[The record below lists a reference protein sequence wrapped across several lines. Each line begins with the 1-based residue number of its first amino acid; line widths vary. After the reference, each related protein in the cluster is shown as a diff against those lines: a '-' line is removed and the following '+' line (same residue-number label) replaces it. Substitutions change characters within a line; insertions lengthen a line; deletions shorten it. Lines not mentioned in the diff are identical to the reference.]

1 LFFIAIVVVPLVV
14 AGFLV
19 RVAIAHEVDRRTD
32 ILLQGQ
38 AQAVG
43 AAWQAEAQLAASQTR
58 MAAEDIAGAFGQ
70 ARSLPPSVLQAILA
84 TTRQLRG
91 LDYLVVQQPG
101 GRAVG
106 SLGRPDLLQGAPPI
120 TTSTI
125 LAPGPLAPLLV
136 PSIVPIER
144 QGSLLARV
152 WGGFFLDQDESHRL
166 SALAG
171 GVDIEVTVRGRPVA
185 STLGHPLRLPRPQLL
200 SFTPAKG
207 LRALFTRLANA
218 PGETGP
224 GGIAVIT
231 SLQGDVA
238 GLQYAILIVLFGSV
252 VAASLLGFGLARA
265 ISEPIRRLADQA
277 SAVVAGSPEL
287 ASDPELAIAE
297 RSGDEVTTVATT
309 LSAMSE
315 HLQQYASELS
325 QSREELRKNL
335 ERLGTTLRSTH
346 DLHGMLS
353 VVLDSA
359 ALTLRAESG
368 AVYLIDPADS
378 HLFAEVSRGIEPAE
392 FRMEMGEGIAGAAAR
407 DLRTVAWPASRGP
420 QPALAEPVRPSAVAV
435 PLVRGERA
443 IGVVALYGRSDG
455 SAFSAE
461 DAATLAAFA
470 RETAVAV
477 ENVLLHEQA
486 QRLSMT
492 DALTGTGNRRFLEVT
507 LAREVERARRYG
519 RPVTLLMVDID
530 RFKRVNDEYGHLR
543 GDEVLVGVAGKLEE
557 SVRHGIDI
565 VARYGGEEFVVVL
578 PETGEEGARVVAERI
593 RESTGAE
600 LVDAS
605 TTSGHATGNG
615 QTPPPDPVQVTVSIG
630 YACFPDD
637 EDSAQALVRA
647 ADLAMYAAKAR
658 GGNGVASARQALRRE

>member
-1 LFFIAIVVVPLVV
+1 VL
-14 AGFLV
+14 
-19 RVAIAHEVDRRTD
+19 
-32 ILLQGQ
+32 
-38 AQAVG
+38 AQ
-43 AAWQAEAQLAASQTR
+43 
-58 MAAEDIAGAFGQ
+58 
-70 ARSLPPSVLQAILA
+70 
-84 TTRQLRG
+84 
-91 LDYLVVQQPG
+91 
-101 GRAVG
+101 
-106 SLGRPDLLQGAPPI
+106 
-120 TTSTI
+120 
-125 LAPGPLAPLLV
+125 
-136 PSIVPIER
+136 
-144 QGSLLARV
+144 V
-152 WGGFFLDQDESHRL
+152 WGGFYLDQDEAHRI
-166 SALAG
+166 SFIAG
-171 GVDIEVTVRGRPVA
+171 DVDIEVTVEGRPV
-185 STLGHPLRLPRPQLL
+185 STTLDHPVALPRPQLQA
-200 SFTPAKG
+200 FTPVKG
-207 LRALFTRLANA
+207 KRALFTRLANA
-218 PGETGP
+218 PGDTRP
-224 GGIAVIT
+224 GGVAVIT
-231 SLQGDVA
+231 KLQGDIA
-238 GLQYAILIVLFGSV
+238 SLQYAILVVLFGSV

-277 SAVVAGSPEL
+277 NAVVAGSPEL
-287 ASDPELAIAE
+287 AADPELAIAE

-315 HLQQYASELS
+315 HLQQYATELS

-335 ERLGTTLRSTH
+335 ERLGSTLRSTH

-359 ALTLRAESG
+359 ALTLRADSG

-392 FRMEMGEGIAGAAAR
+392 FRMEMGDGIAGAAAR
-407 DLRTVAWPASRGP
+407 DLRTVVWPASRGP
-420 QPALAEPVRPSAVAV
+420 QPSLAEPVRTSAVAV

-455 SAFSAE
+455 SAFSPE

-519 RPVTLLMVDID
+519 RPVSLLMVDID
-530 RFKRVNDEYGHLR
+530 RFKRVNDEFGHLM
-543 GDEVLVGVAGKLEE
+543 GDEVLVSVAARLED

-593 RESTGAE
+593 RETTGADM
-600 LVDAS
+600 VD
-605 TTSGHATGNG
+605 TSAALDHSIRGNG
-615 QTPPPDPVQVTVSIG
+615 QAPPDDPLRVTVSIG

-637 EDSAQALVRA
+637 EESAQALVRA
-647 ADLAMYAAKAR
+647 ADLAMYSAKAQ
-658 GGNGVASARQALRRE
+658 GGNGVASVRQALRKD